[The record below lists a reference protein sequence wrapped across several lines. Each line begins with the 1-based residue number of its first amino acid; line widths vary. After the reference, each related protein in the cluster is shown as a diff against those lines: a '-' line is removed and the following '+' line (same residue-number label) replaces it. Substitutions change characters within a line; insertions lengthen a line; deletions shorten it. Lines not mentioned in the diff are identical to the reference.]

1 MAVTNIIKAFN
12 NHFSEFVEDIIRV
25 FPDNVDVLSAKNA
38 IAQIRKANPK
48 LVPEIWKTL
57 IVGKYMSKIENG
69 DLDYFI
75 NKDYSEDLAVNPHN
89 KVIIEA
95 IDRMRRPLKDMNL
108 DDKAKSM
115 KYIQN
120 LSKLSL
126 MC

>member
-1 MAVTNIIKAFN
+1 MATTNIIKAFN
-12 NHFSEFVEDIIRV
+12 NHFTEFVEDITRV

-38 IAQIRKANPK
+38 LTKIRKVNPK
-48 LVPEIWKTL
+48 ILPEIWKTI
-57 IVGKYMSKIENG
+57 IVGKYISKIENG

-75 NKDYSEDLAVNPHN
+75 NKDYSDDLAINPNN

-95 IDRMRRPLKDMNL
+95 IDRMRSSLKDMNP

>member
-1 MAVTNIIKAFN
+1 MATTNIIKAFN
-12 NHFSEFVEDIIRV
+12 NHFTEFVEDITRV

-38 IAQIRKANPK
+38 LTKIRKVNPK
-48 LVPEIWKTL
+48 ILPEIWKTI
-57 IVGKYMSKIENG
+57 IVGKYISKIENG
-69 DLDYFI
+69 DFDYFI
-75 NKDYSEDLAVNPHN
+75 NKDYSDDLAINPNN

-95 IDRMRRPLKDMNL
+95 IDRMRSPLKDMNP

>member
-1 MAVTNIIKAFN
+1 MATTNIIKAFN
-12 NHFSEFVEDIIRV
+12 NHFTEFVEDITRV

-38 IAQIRKANPK
+38 LTKIRKVNPK
-48 LVPEIWKTL
+48 ILPEIWKTI
-57 IVGKYMSKIENG
+57 IVGKYISKIENG
-69 DLDYFI
+69 DFDYFI
-75 NKDYSEDLAVNPHN
+75 NKDYSDDLGINPNN

-95 IDRMRRPLKDMNL
+95 IDRMRSPIKDMNP

>member
-1 MAVTNIIKAFN
+1 MASTNITKAFN
-12 NHFSEFVEDIIRV
+12 NHFTEFVEDIIRV

-69 DLDYFI
+69 DFDYFI
-75 NKDYSEDLAVNPHN
+75 NKDYSEDLAVNPNN
-89 KVIIEA
+89 KIIIEA
-95 IDRMRRPLKDMNL
+95 IDRMRKPLKDMNP
-108 DDKAKSM
+108 DDKGKSM
-115 KYIQN
+115 KYSQN

>member
-1 MAVTNIIKAFN
+1 MASTNIVKAFN
-12 NHFSEFVEDIIRV
+12 NHFTEFVEDIIRV

-38 IAQIRKANPK
+38 ITRIRKANPK

-57 IVGKYMSKIENG
+57 IVGKYISKIENG

-75 NKDYSEDLAVNPHN
+75 NKDYSEDLAVNPNN

-95 IDRMRRPLKDMNL
+95 IDRMRKPLKDMNP
-108 DDKAKSM
+108 DDKTKSI

-126 MC
+126 LC

>member
-1 MAVTNIIKAFN
+1 MASTNITKAFN
-12 NHFSEFVEDIIRV
+12 NHFTEFVEDIIRV

-69 DLDYFI
+69 DFDYFI

-89 KVIIEA
+89 KIIIEA
-95 IDRMRRPLKDMNL
+95 IDRMRKPLKDMNPA
-108 DDKAKSM
+108 DKGISM

>member
-1 MAVTNIIKAFN
+1 MATTNIIKAFN
-12 NHFSEFVEDIIRV
+12 NHFTEFVEDITRV

-38 IAQIRKANPK
+38 LTKIRKVNPK
-48 LVPEIWKTL
+48 ILPEIWKTI
-57 IVGKYMSKIENG
+57 IVGKYISKIENG
-69 DLDYFI
+69 DFDYFI
-75 NKDYSEDLAVNPHN
+75 NNDYSDDLAINPNN

-95 IDRMRRPLKDMNL
+95 IDRMRSSLKDMNP

>member
-1 MAVTNIIKAFN
+1 MASTNIVKAFN
-12 NHFSEFVEDIIRV
+12 NHFTEFVEDIIRV

-95 IDRMRRPLKDMNL
+95 IDRMRKPLKDMNP
-108 DDKAKSM
+108 DDKAKSI

-126 MC
+126 LC

>member
-1 MAVTNIIKAFN
+1 MASTNITKAFN
-12 NHFSEFVEDIIRV
+12 NHFTEFVEDIIRV

-69 DLDYFI
+69 DFDYFI
-75 NKDYSEDLAVNPHN
+75 NKDYSEDLAINPHN
-89 KVIIEA
+89 KIIIEA
-95 IDRMRRPLKDMNL
+95 IDRMRKPLKDMNS
-108 DDKAKSM
+108 DDKGKSM